1 MPEVAVIGDR
11 FMKPEIFA
19 STLRTIPGADLDIR
33 TQELAWPDEPMSH
46 GYAGTRSRAEG
57 VHGQPEDIVDFLA
70 DAEILVTHLAPVN
83 GWLLDRC
90 PERS

>member
-1 MPEVAVIGDR
+1 
-11 FMKPEIFA
+11 
-19 STLRTIPGADLDIR
+19 
-33 TQELAWPDEPMSH
+33 MSH

-57 VHGQPEDIVDFLA
+57 VHGQPEYIVDFLA